1 MSRVLAYLGPS
12 ITLSRLML
20 EPAHNLVEQARNPR
34 EMHHADLNA
43 DGFGFGWYAPD
54 NGATVY
60 RRRVPIWHDR
70 NLPDLARSLESDLW
84 TAAVLHHDG
93 PPGDGPPGDGP
104 PGDGRGGLQPLR
116 DDDLLFVHDGK
127 LPRFDREFRDTVV
140 DFIGTDAAYGLNAD
154 APADLLFAVLRTLFL
169 SDENLGMEAVI
180 GRLYEFVDDWVS
192 EGSAQLNLLTSDGER
207 LYVGR
212 HAVRADCPTLYYTT
226 DDDAF
231 PDAQVVASEP
241 LTDSDFWHPVPEGSV
256 LILDPEEPP
265 ELIALE
271 AMPER

>member
-34 EMHHADLNA
+34 EMQHADLNA

-60 RRRVPIWHDR
+60 RRRVPIWHDW

-93 PPGDGPPGDGP
+93 LPDDSQ
-104 PGDGRGGLQPLR
+104 RGLQPLR
-116 DDDLLFVHDGK
+116 DDDLLFVHDGR
-127 LPRFDREFRDTVV
+127 LPGLDRRFRDAVV
-140 DFIGTDAAYGLNAD
+140 DFIGPDAAYRMNAD
-154 APADLLFAVLRTLFL
+154 APAELLFAILRKLFVA
-169 SDENLGMEAVI
+169 DESLAMETVI
-180 GRLYEFVDDWVS
+180 GRLYEFVDDWVAD
-192 EGSAQLNLLTSDGER
+192 GSAQLNLLVSDGER

-212 HAVRADCPTLYYTT
+212 HAVRADCPSLYYTT

-231 PDAQVVASEP
+231 PDGQVVASEP
-241 LTDSDFWHPVPEGSV
+241 LTDSDFWHAVPECSV